1 MLSQAEP
8 TDTPT
13 AAAVH
18 ALSCKGLRKTY
29 GDRAAVDGVGFH
41 VAAGE
46 AYGLLGPNGA
56 GKTTTIGML
65 LGLVRPD
72 AGQVSIFGRDL
83 AGESRD
89 ARRLVGYVPQEIALY
104 PELTARQNLRFF
116 CRLYGLRRAE
126 HKARIAA
133 VLGIV
138 GLSERADERIA
149 IYSGGMRRRIN
160 IAAALLHEPALL
172 VLDEPTVGVDAQ
184 SRTAIL
190 DSLRSLAAEGMAVVY
205 TSHYMNEV
213 EQLCDRVGIIDG
225 GRIVAEGT
233 RRELVARLGSAERVR
248 LTVDG
253 SLPATAARLR
263 DVPGVREVAVSGNVI
278 TLVVDDGAAI
288 LADLLAAVGGATVT
302 SVETDRPDLE
312 AVFLHLTGTTLR
324 D

>member
-1 MLSQAEP
+1 MSAQAEQVG
-8 TDTPT
+8 T
-13 AAAVH
+13 ARAVPVH
-18 ALSCKGLRKTY
+18 ALSCQDLHKAY
-29 GDRAAVDGVGFH
+29 GDRVAVDGVGFH

-65 LGLVRPD
+65 LGIVRPD
-72 AGQVSIFGRDL
+72 AGQVIVFGRDL
-83 AGESRD
+83 SREPRD
-89 ARRLVGYVPQEIALY
+89 ARRLVGYVPQEVALY

-116 CRLYGLRRAE
+116 CRLYGLSGKDRTR
-126 HKARIAA
+126 RIAA
-133 VLGIV
+133 VLEVV
-138 GLSERADERIA
+138 GLADRADERVA
-149 IYSGGMRRRIN
+149 TFSGGMRRRIN

-190 DSLRSLAAEGMAVVY
+190 DSLRTLVARGMALVY

-213 EQLCDRVGIIDG
+213 EQLCDRVGVIDR

-253 SLPATAARLR
+253 SPPATAARLR
-263 DVPGVREVAVSGNVI
+263 AVPGVREAATSGNVI
-278 TLVVDDGAAI
+278 TLVVNDSAAV
-288 LADLLAAVGGATVT
+288 LADLFAAAGGATIT

-312 AVFLHLTGTTLR
+312 AVFLHLTGTSLR